1 MAMMRTRP
9 DVVVAGAGPVGV
21 VLALELGRRG
31 VRTLLV
37 DPELGRDIN
46 PRCNTIS
53 ARTMELLRHLGLSH
67 QVRELGLPADHA
79 TDVVHMTRP
88 GGHEI
93 ARLPLPARA
102 DASRPGGFFG
112 SWPSPEPV
120 HRLSQSFMH
129 PVLIDALAD
138 CPSVV
143 TMSSHRLES
152 FSPTGD
158 AVRCELLDDSGQAL
172 EVSTDYLVGCD
183 GARSG
188 VRRALGVPLR
198 GTDAPLS
205 QHLSVYFRS
214 RGLGAALADRP
225 AWKIDYYSSGFEGG
239 LVAID
244 GVERFVYHATVPLG
258 LPRSEQPDPVDLVR
272 HVFGG
277 ELDLD
282 VVRAESWSAR
292 RLVAERFADG
302 RVFLAG
308 DAAHAWMP
316 VGGFGMNTGV
326 ADAVNLAWKLAAMI
340 QRWGG
345 PLLLDSYSAER
356 RPVAVLTGQAVE
368 DWARTRLR
376 VLDAV
381 DRDALDDAARGPE
394 ERRRLEAL
402 LRETEFRKWRAFGIE
417 FGYTYADS
425 AIVIDDGTTVPDG
438 ADPVQDYDDCLRSG
452 ARLPHRWLVDER
464 STHDLVG
471 LGLGLIT
478 AQADEA
484 AADGFAEEARGR
496 RVPLDLAL
504 LAPVDADA
512 LGLAPGA
519 AVLVRPDLHVAWS
532 GRLAETDAGMVIDRV
547 RGLRP

>member
-1 MAMMRTRP
+1 MRVPTDLHPDHMAMMRTRP

-381 DRDALDDAARGPE
+381 DRDALDDAGARSRGTPKARGAAPGD
-394 ERRRLEAL
+394 R
-402 LRETEFRKWRAFGIE
+402 
-417 FGYTYADS
+417 
-425 AIVIDDGTTVPDG
+425 
-438 ADPVQDYDDCLRSG
+438 VQEV
-452 ARLPHRWLVDER
+452 ARLR
-464 STHDLVG
+464 
-471 LGLGLIT
+471 
-478 AQADEA
+478 
-484 AADGFAEEARGR
+484 
-496 RVPLDLAL
+496 
-504 LAPVDADA
+504 
-512 LGLAPGA
+512 
-519 AVLVRPDLHVAWS
+519 
-532 GRLAETDAGMVIDRV
+532 DRV
-547 RGLRP
+547 RVHLRRFGDRHRRRHHRARRGRPGPGLRRLPPIRRATSPSVARRREIHPRPRRSRPRPHHGASR

>member
-1 MAMMRTRP
+1 
-9 DVVVAGAGPVGV
+9 
-21 VLALELGRRG
+21 
-31 VRTLLV
+31 
-37 DPELGRDIN
+37 
-46 PRCNTIS
+46 
-53 ARTMELLRHLGLSH
+53 
-67 QVRELGLPADHA
+67 
-79 TDVVHMTRP
+79 MTRP

-158 AVRCELLDDSGQAL
+158 AVRCELLDDGGQAL
-172 EVSTDYLVGCD
+172 AVSTDYLVGCD

-225 AWKIDYYSSGFEGG
+225 AWKIDYYSSGYEGG

-272 HVFGG
+272 HVFGR

-356 RPVAVLTGQAVE
+356 RPVAVLTGRAVE

-496 RVPLDLAL
+496 CVPLDLAL
-504 LAPVDADA
+504 LSPVDADA

-547 RGLRP
+547 RGLRS